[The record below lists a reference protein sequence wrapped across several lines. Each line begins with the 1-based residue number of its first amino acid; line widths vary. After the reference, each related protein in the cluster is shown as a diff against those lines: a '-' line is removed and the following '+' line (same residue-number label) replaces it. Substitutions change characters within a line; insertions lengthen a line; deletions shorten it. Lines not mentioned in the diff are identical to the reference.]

1 MAEFLEWMMQADQML
16 GELISRYGDLV
27 YLFLFLII
35 FIETGLVVIAFFPGD
50 GLLFS
55 AGIFAASGALE
66 LGILLP
72 LLSLATI
79 AGNTS
84 NYFIGKYLG
93 DQLVH
98 AKKIRLI
105 RRSHILRT
113 NKYYEKYGGRALV
126 LGRFIP
132 IIRTMVPFV
141 AGIGRMNFR
150 SFFLFTLIGGMA
162 WTLPLTLG
170 GYFFGDIQWVQEN
183 FLLIYLLLWVLTLG
197 PLLWDVIWMRTRTM
211 FAKRPYPRTRW
222 LRRNGRSD
230 QD

>member
-1 MAEFLEWMMQADQML
+1 MEDIFAIFFETNEVLFSLVE
-16 GELISRYGDLV
+16 RYGAFT

-35 FIETGLVVIAFFPGD
+35 FCETGLVVTPFLPGD

-55 AGIFAASGALE
+55 AGILAASGKLE
-66 LGILLP
+66 IWYAAP
-72 LLSLATI
+72 LLLSAAVL
-79 AGNTS
+79 GNLS